1 MKTASKVYTALIFI
15 FLYAPIIVL
24 IIFSFN
30 DTDTASRT
38 QFSGFTL
45 RWYQRLFEDRYI
57 LEALLNTLIIAVVS
71 AFASTVLGTMAAV
84 GINRMKRMPKKV
96 MMNITNF
103 PMVNPEIVTG
113 VSMMLLFVAAVSL
126 FGGKSLGMASL
137 IIAHITFCLP
147 YVILSVLP
155 KLRQMN
161 PNLFEAAQDLGC
173 PPVRAFFKV
182 VLPEIMPGIVTGMI
196 MAFTLSIDDFVI
208 SYFTSGTTQTL
219 PIYIYSMTRKRISP
233 EINALSTVLFVCI
246 MLLLIIINVRQ
257 GREAPCQKGRKGACL
272 MKKKFFA
279 VFFAFLVLCTAVVPV
294 FADEAGDWDFSEEY
308 PTAEPTGVTIN
319 VYNWGEYI
327 SNGTEGSLDVNA
339 EFTRRTG
346 IEVNYTTFDS
356 NESLYSKLAGGGA
369 SYDVIVP
376 SDYMISKLMNENM
389 LAELDF
395 SNIPNFEYVDEQ
407 FRNPDYDPENKFSV
421 PYTWGTVGLFYNT
434 DYVTEPV
441 TSWSILWDEQY
452 SGKILMF
459 DNPRDAFAIAQER
472 LGFSLNSTDESEWE
486 QAAMLLKEQKPLVQ
500 AYVMDQIFD
509 KMESG
514 EAWLAPYYSGDA
526 GTLVENNENIK
537 FIVPEEGTNYFVDA
551 MCIPATAEHKKEAEL
566 YINFMCDPE
575 IAGANMDFV
584 GYATPETAAK
594 DYLDPDAVANPIY
607 YPDQDVL
614 DRTEVFVNLP
624 SETSNLLDTLW
635 AEVKMGGPGQSAVL
649 IAIIV
654 VFLAVYIA
662 IIIWKKQKR
671 KREMM

>member
-1 MKTASKVYTALIFI
+1 
-15 FLYAPIIVL
+15 
-24 IIFSFN
+24 
-30 DTDTASRT
+30 
-38 QFSGFTL
+38 
-45 RWYQRLFEDRYI
+45 
-57 LEALLNTLIIAVVS
+57 
-71 AFASTVLGTMAAV
+71 
-84 GINRMKRMPKKV
+84 
-96 MMNITNF
+96 
-103 PMVNPEIVTG
+103 
-113 VSMMLLFVAAVSL
+113 
-126 FGGKSLGMASL
+126 
-137 IIAHITFCLP
+137 
-147 YVILSVLP
+147 
-155 KLRQMN
+155 
-161 PNLFEAAQDLGC
+161 
-173 PPVRAFFKV
+173 
-182 VLPEIMPGIVTGMI
+182 
-196 MAFTLSIDDFVI
+196 
-208 SYFTSGTTQTL
+208 
-219 PIYIYSMTRKRISP
+219 
-233 EINALSTVLFVCI
+233 
-246 MLLLIIINVRQ
+246 
-257 GREAPCQKGRKGACL
+257 

-279 VFFAFLVLCTAVVPV
+279 IFFALLVFCTAGVPA
-294 FADEAGDWDFSEEY
+294 FADEADDWDFSEEY

-346 IEVNYTTFDS
+346 IEVNYTTF
-356 NESLYSKLAGGGA
+356 
-369 SYDVIVP
+369 
-376 SDYMISKLMNENM
+376 
-389 LAELDF
+389 
-395 SNIPNFEYVDEQ
+395 DEQ

-575 IAGANMDFV
+575 ISGANMDFV

-594 DYLDPDAVANPIY
+594 DYLAPDAVANPIY

-649 IAIIV
+649 IAIIL